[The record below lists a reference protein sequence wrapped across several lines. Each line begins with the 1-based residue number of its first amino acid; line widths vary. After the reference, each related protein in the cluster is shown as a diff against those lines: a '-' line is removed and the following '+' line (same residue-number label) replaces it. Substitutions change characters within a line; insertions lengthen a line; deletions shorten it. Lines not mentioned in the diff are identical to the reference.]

1 MLDKG
6 KTYCTLPCMMGNG
19 ISHQS
24 DLTLP
29 GDLLHDLGLSYS
41 WRADEQY
48 RSLADRRDLIFS
60 KFIF

>member
-19 ISHQS
+19 IINQS
-24 DLTLP
+24 DIT
-29 GDLLHDLGLSYS
+29 LHDLGLSYS